1 MAKKKTTKAVSDDLG
16 EPGPGEKRSF
26 MPDDETTNEG
36 KNGRLAALLNGVWN
50 PLAIVRV
57 DRVEIGPQPGWW
69 ATYRE

>member
-1 MAKKKTTKAVSDDLG
+1 MAKKKKKTAASLG
-16 EPGPGEKRSF
+16 QPSPGEKRVF
-26 MPDDETTNEG
+26 MPDNETTNDR
-36 KNGRLAALLNGVWN
+36 KNSRLAALLNGVWN